1 MSSDCCFIWGCLK
14 AIPSS
19 SSYYPMTSMI
29 ELIKEKYLQ
38 LTYMLKGNTENLK
51 YTGKVQKNSNY
62 FRVIPPK
69 KKSTAAYQKKQSSMN
84 YVLM

>member
-1 MSSDCCFIWGCLK
+1 MSSGCCFIWGCLK
-14 AIPSS
+14 AIPISFSS
-19 SSYYPMTSMI
+19 YPMTSSI

-38 LTYMLKGNTENLK
+38 LTHMLKGNTDSLK

-62 FRVIPPK
+62 FRVIPKK